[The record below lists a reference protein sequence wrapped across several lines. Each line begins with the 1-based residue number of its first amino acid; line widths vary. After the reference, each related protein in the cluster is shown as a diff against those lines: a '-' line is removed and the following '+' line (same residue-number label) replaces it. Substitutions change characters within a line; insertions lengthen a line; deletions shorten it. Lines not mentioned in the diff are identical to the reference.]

1 MLLVMKTGN
10 SSEKYQELQ
19 EKYKLVETMMNAP
32 IVAVE

>member
-1 MLLVMKTGN
+1 MMLVLKTGN

-19 EKYKLVETMMNAP
+19 EKYKLVKTMINAQ